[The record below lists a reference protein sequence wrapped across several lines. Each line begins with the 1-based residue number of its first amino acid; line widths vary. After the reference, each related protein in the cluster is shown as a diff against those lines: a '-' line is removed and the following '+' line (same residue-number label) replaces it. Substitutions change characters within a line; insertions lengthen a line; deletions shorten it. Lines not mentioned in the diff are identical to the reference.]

1 MLADDPLLTVRAAAD
16 ECDIHVREARAVVD
30 VDLLYLAVNATP
42 LETLAQHK
50 DIAAVAVEVQELR
63 IEMRDTQGFF
73 AHSRS
78 PICSSSAFAGHR
90 AE

>member
-1 MLADDPLLTVRAAAD
+1 MLADDPLFTVRAAAD
-16 ECDIHVREARAVVD
+16 ECDIHVREARAVID
-30 VDLLYLAVNATP
+30 VDLLHLTANATP
-42 LETLAQHK
+42 FEALAQHK
-50 DIAAVAVEVQELR
+50 DIAAVTVEVQELW
-63 IEMRDTQGFF
+63 IEMRDTQGLF